1 MKFIFILLIVLFAGY
16 AFGYI
21 KVEPE
26 RASVE
31 MGDFDLKPPKDKKE
45 S

>member
-1 MKFIFILLIVLFAGY
+1 MKYIISIIILLLFGW

-21 KVEPE
+21 KIEPK

-31 MGDFDLKPPKDKKE
+31 MGDFDLEIPDDAK
-45 S
+45 

>member
-1 MKFIFILLIVLFAGY
+1 MKIIFVILMILITGY
-16 AFGYI
+16 FFGYI

-31 MGDFDLKPPKDKKE
+31 MGDFDLKGPDDE
-45 S
+45 

>member
-1 MKFIFILLIVLFAGY
+1 MKFIFVVLMILFAGY
-16 AFGYI
+16 ALGSI

-31 MGDFDLKPPKDKKE
+31 MGDFDLKVPDNDE
-45 S
+45 

>member
-1 MKFIFILLIVLFAGY
+1 MKFIFVVLMILIAGY

-31 MGDFDLKPPKDKKE
+31 MGDFDLKVPDKEKK
-45 S
+45 

>member
-1 MKFIFILLIVLFAGY
+1 MKFIFIIIGLFFVGL

-21 KVEPE
+21 KIEPS

-31 MGDFDLKPPKDKKE
+31 MGDFDLKVPDKE
-45 S
+45 

>member
-1 MKFIFILLIVLFAGY
+1 MKIIFVILMILVAGY
-16 AFGYI
+16 ALGYI

-31 MGDFDLKPPKDKKE
+31 MGDFDLKVPDDDDE
-45 S
+45 

>member
-1 MKFIFILLIVLFAGY
+1 MKFIFVVLMILFAGY
-16 AFGYI
+16 ALGSI

-31 MGDFDLKPPKDKKE
+31 MGDFDLKVPDDDD
-45 S
+45 

>member
-1 MKFIFILLIVLFAGY
+1 MKFIFIILLILVAGW
-16 AFGYI
+16 ALGYL

-31 MGDFDLKPPKDKKE
+31 MGDFDLKVPDKE
-45 S
+45 